1 MDLKVNFDL
10 ISDHHPMKLE
20 EEIAQKK
27 FRSNKHKLSVNLIYT
42 YNWLNSFYQKVFKDY
57 HITPQQF
64 NLLRILRGQHPN
76 CCTIKLLKDRMLD
89 KMSDASRIVE
99 KLVAK
104 QLVERY
110 TDEQDRRKCK
120 VHITEKGLEL
130 LAAIDKREP
139 EFYNFFS
146 AITEEEAATINAL
159 LDKLRD

>member
-1 MDLKVNFDL
+1 
-10 ISDHHPMKLE
+10 
-20 EEIAQKK
+20 
-27 FRSNKHKLSVNLIYT
+27 
-42 YNWLNSFYQKVFKDY
+42 
-57 HITPQQF
+57 
-64 NLLRILRGQHPN
+64 
-76 CCTIKLLKDRMLD
+76 MLD